1 MKKVYLV
8 SIALLMCLLAQL
20 ANAQTTTFFYTG
32 SGQTYTVPAGVTMLG
47 VDAYGGGGGG
57 AYNCCTSQPHS
68 LAGRVQCTLNV
79 TPGTTLYIYV
89 GGVGG
94 SYSVS
99 QTGGFNGGANSGGYY
114 CAAGGGATDIRLAAG
129 TISGTQ
135 VTPYTSTNR
144 IVVAGG
150 GGGGGDFNA
159 AGGVGGGLTGGTGAN
174 YCCGGQGTGGTPS
187 GGGTGGGGTGSL
199 GVGGTAS
206 SSSGGGGG
214 GLWGGGGASIESGGG
229 GGSSYTDPV
238 LCTGVVH
245 TQGYSGAANNGQLIL
260 TVLCNAPGT
269 ITGTLAVC
277 NGQTTTLTDPTSIS
291 GGVWSSSNTA
301 VATVGSSS
309 GIVTGVSPGNATIT
323 YTVSNPCGA
332 LATAVVTVNPLPGS
346 ITGSSSVCIGT
357 TTTLSSSTPGGSWN
371 SSNATLA
378 SIGGVSGVVTGN
390 SFGFPIIT
398 YTLPTGCTAA
408 FPMTVNTSPTAI
420 TGVATVCPGYT
431 TTLSSTPTG
440 GLWTSSNTSL
450 ATVGSSTGVVT
461 GVTGGVLSISYTAPT
476 GCVTSSTYTVIG
488 MSPIVGVL
496 GMCSLS
502 TTTTLTDATSGGT
515 WSSTNPA
522 VATIGSATGVLTSVG
537 FGISTISY
545 TAGSCTATA
554 VEDIAP
560 TSGSV
565 YTMTGGGSYCAGGAG
580 VTVGLSGSTSGVSYQ
595 LFNGSGPVGSPV
607 SGAGFSFNFPGT
619 YTAGTYYVV
628 ADYGSSCAQTM
639 TGTSIVI
646 ANPLPTAFTV
656 SGGGTY
662 CSGGTGMHIYLN
674 SSTIGVNY
682 QLYLGSTPVGT
693 PISGTSAS
701 LDFGL
706 QIATGVYSIVGTNA
720 TTGCVGNMLNTVT
733 ITTNPLP
740 SQYTVS
746 ITGGGGYCAGGTG
759 DTIKLSNSTTGVNYA
774 LYYGGTPTGTIV
786 AGSGSGIS
794 FGAQTAAGIYTVVA
808 TNTSTSCTNNM
819 LNSVTLTVNPLPTV
833 YTVTGGGAYCSGT
846 TGLHIGL
853 NSSTVGVSY
862 QLYLGSTAT
871 GSPYPGS
878 GAALDFGTFT
888 AAGSYTVVATSSNG
902 CVSTMSGSAV
912 ITISPLPA
920 SFTVTGGGAYCA
932 GGTGLPVGLSGSVT
946 GTSYSLYNGASLVGG
961 ASGTGSSLTF
971 ASETAAGTYLVVA
984 TNLTT
989 GCSGGMSG
997 SVSIIINPLPPVFNV
1012 SGGGPYCA
1020 GGTGV
1025 HVGLTGSTS
1034 GINYQLFVGGITTGA
1049 PVSGT
1054 GASIDFGLKTI
1065 AGSYTVVATN
1075 ATTGCTS
1082 IMTGSVAVSINP
1094 LPTVYAVTGGN
1105 PYCTGG
1111 TGSVIGLAGSNTGI
1125 SYQLYNGTAT
1135 VGSPQAG
1142 TGSAL
1147 TFGLQTLAGTYTIVA
1162 SNISTGC
1169 SVTMSGSPT
1178 ISILPLPTAYTVT
1191 PNTGSYCA
1199 GGTGVHVILSNS
1211 NSGII
1216 YQLYNGTT
1224 PVGTAAAGSGFPLDF
1239 GPQTAAGT
1247 YVVIATNTTTTCA
1260 NNMSGSSVI
1269 TINPLPTPYP
1279 VTGGGNYCAGGTG
1292 LHIGLL
1298 ASTVGVNYQLYNGPA
1313 TVGAPIAGTGSA
1325 LDFGLQTAA
1334 GTYLIVATNAVTGC
1348 TNNMTGTVV
1357 IAINPLPALHTLT
1370 GGGNYCFGT
1379 SGSVVGLN
1387 GSDLGINYQLFN
1399 GGAVV
1404 GTPMAGTG
1412 SAISFGL
1419 QTATGTYTIVATNT
1433 VTGCTVNMIGST
1445 AININPLPNLHNVT
1459 GGGNYCPGGTGVHVG
1474 LNTSDAGINYQLMRG
1489 TSTVGSPVA
1498 GTGLVLDFGL
1508 QTATGVYTVVATNAV
1523 TGCTSTM
1530 TGSVTIGLSAL
1541 PVVYNVTGGGNYC
1554 PSGAG
1559 MHIGLSGSNLGVT
1572 YQLFIGSLPVPGATM
1587 AGTGLPLDFGLMT
1600 ATGIYTIVA
1609 TGSATGCTNNMNGSA
1624 TIGISPLP
1632 NAHSVTGGGN
1642 YCPGGTG
1649 AVIGLNGSDLGVN
1662 YQLFNGSLLVGTAVA
1677 GTGSSINFGLFTTP
1691 GTYTIVA
1698 SGATTGCTNAMTG
1711 SATIGLN
1718 PLPAAFTVTG
1728 GGNYCSGGS
1737 GVHITLSGSA
1747 TGDNYQLFN
1756 GSTPVGGPV
1765 AGTGSV
1771 LDLGLITGTGTYT
1784 VVASDAVTGCTNNMT
1799 GSVVIGVYPLPVPY
1813 AVTGGGAFCSGGSG
1827 LHVLLS
1833 GSNTGVTYQLFNSAG
1848 PVGSALPGTG
1858 FGLDFGLQTVLGDY
1872 YVVAT
1877 SVSTG
1882 CTNNMTGTVI
1892 IAASPLP
1899 TIYTV
1904 SSSSS
1909 NYCAGGPGVDITL
1922 SGSSAGVTYQL
1933 YRGGAPVGSA
1943 VAGTGSPLNFG
1954 YNTLAGT
1961 YTVVALNTA
1970 TSCTQNMSS
1979 SVTVVINPLPVS
1991 YTITGGGNYCTGG
2004 TGVNVGLSGSVT
2016 GVLYQL
2022 YVGSIAAG
2030 TPVAGTGG
2038 AISFGPQTTAGTY
2051 HIIATNP
2058 ATGCTNMMS
2067 GTITVGV
2074 NSLPTPYTVSG
2085 GGSYCAGGTGS
2096 DISLASSNTGINYQL
2111 FNGVTPVGSMI
2122 SGTGGAIDFGMQTV
2136 PGTYTISA
2144 TNSTTTCGNNMSGSA
2159 MITVNPAPTS
2169 YNVIGGGNYC
2179 QGGTGVHVGLN
2190 NSTTGV
2196 TYQLFNGSTPVGS
2209 TVSGSGS
2216 VLDFGY
2222 QTASGTYTVVALNS
2236 ATGCSGSMSGSVN
2249 VGINPLPT
2257 VFNVTGGGN
2266 YCASG
2271 SGVLISLNGS
2281 AVGVNYQ
2288 LYNGITAVGSAVAGT
2303 GGILS
2308 MGMQTASGN
2317 YTVVATNATTG
2328 CSSTMAG
2335 SATISITPL
2344 VTPAVSLNTTAGD
2357 TLCSGIYTTFT
2368 ATPVNGGGSPTYVW
2382 TINSVM
2388 VAGVGNTYSYLP
2400 VNGDVIAVVM
2410 TSDAACTSSPTATNH
2425 LNLNVLEQGTPSV
2438 NIAAVPGNEVCTGTS
2453 VTFNSAV
2460 TYGGSAPTYSWFKNG
2475 TNVGSAATFTYV
2487 PVNGDVI
2494 YCAITSNYHC
2504 RNANSATSPNI
2515 TMKVDVN
2522 TTPVVSVSASPTGSY
2537 YAGETVTFTAMY
2549 SNAGTDPT
2557 FQWFINGVPVS
2568 GANSSVFVTSNLNTA
2583 DVVSCQVT
2591 SGGGCAGNI
2600 GSGQVTVHVIG
2611 VGVQPV
2617 TVSGTDITVVPNPN
2631 KGIFTVKGNLGTLT
2645 DESVTV
2651 EITNVLGQVIY
2662 TSKVIAPNGE
2672 LNAQVQLNSN
2682 PANGMYLLSV
2692 RTATD
2697 TKVFH
2702 MVIEQ

>member
-1 MKKVYLV
+1 MKKVYVLAI
-8 SIALLMCLLAQL
+8 SLLMCTLAQL
-20 ANAQTTTFFYTG
+20 SYGQTTFNYTG
-32 SGQTYTVPAGVTMLG
+32 SVQTFNVPLGVTMLG
-47 VDAYGGGGGG
+47 VDATGG
-57 AYNCCTSQPHS
+57 AGGNAYDCCTTQPNPKG
-68 LAGRVQCTLNV
+68 GRVQCTLNV
-79 TPGTTLYIYV
+79 TPGSTYYIYV
-89 GGVGG
+89 GGAGANW
-94 SYSVS
+94 SSS
-99 QTGGFNGGANSGGYY
+99 INATGGYN
-114 CAAGGGATDIRLAAG
+114 
-129 TISGTQ
+129 
-135 VTPYTSTNR
+135 
-144 IVVAGG
+144 GG
-150 GGGGGDFNA
+150 GGGGSFAAPGGGASDVRTSASGTAYTGRLVVAGGAGGGGDFDE
-159 AGGVGGGLTGGTGAN
+159 AGGVGGGLTGAS
-174 YCCGGQGTGGTPS
+174 GTGGAC
-187 GGGTGGGGTGSL
+187 GGGPTGPSCTTGYVLGAFGAGGFGNIYSC
-199 GVGGTAS
+199 
-206 SSSGGGGG
+206 GGGGG
-214 GLWGGGGASIESGGG
+214 GWYGGNCGVYLDGGGG
-229 GGSSYTDPV
+229 GGSSYTDPT
-238 LCTGVVH
+238 LCSGVTH
-245 TQGYSGAANNGQLIL
+245 TQGYSAATGNGHVIL
-260 TVLCNAPGT
+260 TILCNSPGT
-269 ITGTLAVC
+269 ITGTMAIC
-277 NGQTTTLTDPTSIS
+277 QGSTSTLTDPTSIT

-301 VATVGSSS
+301 IATIGSSS
-309 GIVTGVSPGNATIT
+309 GVVTAVSPGTATIT

-332 LATAVVTVNPLPGS
+332 LATAVVTVNPLPGA
-346 ITGSSSVCIGT
+346 IAGSGSVCIGSS
-357 TTTLSSSTPGGSWN
+357 TTLTSSTSGGTWT
-371 SSNATLA
+371 SSNPTLA
-378 SIGGVSGVVTGN
+378 TIGTVSGVVTGIASGN
-390 SFGFPIIT
+390 PVIT
-398 YTLPTGCTAA
+398 YTLPTLCSAA
-408 FPMTVNTSPTAI
+408 FPMTVNTAPSAI
-420 TGVATVCPGYT
+420 TGVTTVCPGYT

-440 GLWTSSNTSL
+440 GTWTSSNTSL
-450 ATVGSSTGVVT
+450 ATVAGGTGVVT
-461 GVTGGVLSISYTAPT
+461 GVSGGSLSISYTALT
-476 GCVTSSTYTVIG
+476 GCTTSIPYTVIS

-502 TTTTLTDATSGGT
+502 TTTTLTDATPGGT
-515 WSSTNPA
+515 WSSTNTA
-522 VATIGSATGVLTSVG
+522 VATIGSGTGVLTSVG

-560 TSGSV
+560 TSGSL
-565 YTMTGGGSYCAGGAG
+565 YSMTGGGSYCSGGTG
-580 VTVGLSGSTSGVSYQ
+580 LTVGLSGSTSGVSYQ
-595 LFNGSGPVGSPV
+595 LFNGTGPVGPPV

-639 TGTSIVI
+639 SGSAIVT

-662 CSGGTGMHIYLN
+662 CGGGAGLHIYLN

-682 QLYLGSTPVGT
+682 QLYVGSAPVGA
-693 PISGTSAS
+693 PISGTSAV

-706 QIATGVYSIVGTNA
+706 QTATGVYSIVGTNA
-720 TTGCVGNMLNTVT
+720 TTGCVANMSNTIT
-733 ITTNPLP
+733 ITTSPLP
-740 SQYTVS
+740 TSYTLS

-759 DTIKLSNSTTGVNYA
+759 DTIKLSNSTSGVNYT
-774 LYYGGTPTGTIV
+774 LYYGGTTTGITV
-786 AGSGSGIS
+786 AGTGSAIS
-794 FGAQTAAGIYTVVA
+794 FGLQTAAGVYTVIA
-808 TNTSTSCTNNM
+808 TNTSTSCSNSM
-819 LNSVTLTVNPLPTV
+819 LNSVTLAVNPLPTV
-833 YTVTGGGAYCSGT
+833 FTVTGGGSYCSGT
-846 TGLHIGL
+846 TGVHIGL
-853 NSSTVGVSY
+853 NSSTIGVSY
-862 QLYLGSTAT
+862 QLYNGVTLVGTA
-871 GSPYPGS
+871 YPGS

-888 AAGSYTVVATSSNG
+888 TAGSYTVIATNPTTG
-902 CVSTMSGSAV
+902 CTMNMSGSAV
-912 ITISPLPA
+912 ITITPLPT
-920 SFTVTGGGAYCA
+920 SFSITGGGAYCA
-932 GGTGLPVGLSGSVT
+932 GGTGMPVGLSGSVT
-946 GTSYSLYNGASLVGG
+946 GTSYSLYNGSSLTGG
-961 ASGTGSSLTF
+961 ASGTGAALSF
-971 ASETAAGTYLVVA
+971 GSETAAGTYSVIA
-984 TNLTT
+984 TSTIT
-989 GCSGGMSG
+989 GCSNNMSG
-997 SVSIIINPLPPVFNV
+997 TVSIVINPLPPVFNV
-1012 SGGGPYCA
+1012 SGGGAYCA

-1054 GASIDFGLKTI
+1054 GASIDFGLQTT

-1111 TGSVIGLAGSNTGI
+1111 AGSVIGLAGSNTGI

-1135 VGSPQAG
+1135 VGAPQAG

-1147 TFGLQTLAGTYTIVA
+1147 TFGLQTLPGTYTIVA

-1169 SVTMSGSPT
+1169 IVTMSGSPV

-1313 TVGAPIAGTGSA
+1313 TVGAPIAGTGAA

-1334 GTYLIVATNAVTGC
+1334 GTYLIVATNTVTGC

-1379 SGSVVGLN
+1379 SGSSVGLN

-1404 GTPMAGTG
+1404 GAPMAGTG

-1419 QTATGTYTIVATNT
+1419 QTTTGTYTIVATNT

-1445 AININPLPNLHNVT
+1445 SININPLPNLHNVT

-1474 LNTSDAGINYQLMRG
+1474 LNTSDAGINYQLMKG

-1572 YQLFIGSLPVPGATM
+1572 YQLFIGSSPVPGATM

-1609 TGSATGCTNNMNGSA
+1609 TGSTTGCTSNMNGSA

-1632 NAHSVTGGGN
+1632 GAHSVTGGGN
-1642 YCPGGTG
+1642 YCPAGTG
-1649 AVIGLNGSDLGVN
+1649 VVIGLNGSDLGVN
-1662 YQLFNGSLLVGTAVA
+1662 YQLFNGSLLVGTGVS
-1677 GTGSSINFGLFTTP
+1677 GTGSPLNFGLFTTP

-1698 SGATTGCTNAMTG
+1698 SGATTGCTNPMTG
-1711 SATIGLN
+1711 SATIGLY

-1728 GGNYCSGGS
+1728 GGNYCAGGT

-1756 GSTPVGGPV
+1756 GSTPVGGLV

-1771 LDLGLITGTGTYT
+1771 LDLGVITGTGTYT

-1799 GSVVIGVYPLPVPY
+1799 GSVVVGVYPLPVPY
-1813 AVTGGGAFCSGGSG
+1813 AVTGGGAFCSGGPG

-1833 GSNTGVTYQLFNSAG
+1833 GSNTGVVYQLFNSAG

-1943 VAGTGSPLNFG
+1943 LAGTGSPLNFG

-1970 TSCTQNMSS
+1970 TSCTQNMASS
-1979 SVTVVINPLPVS
+1979 ITVVINALPAA
-1991 YTITGGGNYCTGG
+1991 YTITGGGNYCAGG
-2004 TGVNVGLSGSVT
+2004 TGVNVGLSGSAT

-2022 YVGSIAAG
+2022 YVGSITAG
-2030 TPVAGTGG
+2030 TPIAGTGG
-2038 AISFGPQTTAGTY
+2038 AISFGPQTTAGIY

-2058 ATGCTNMMS
+2058 ASGCTNMMS
-2067 GTITVGV
+2067 GTITIGV
-2074 NSLPTPYTVSG
+2074 NALPTPYNVSG
-2085 GGSYCAGGTGS
+2085 GGSYCAGGTGA
-2096 DISLASSNTGINYQL
+2096 DISLTSSNTGINYQL
-2111 FNGVTPVGSMI
+2111 FNGSSPVGSMI
-2122 SGTGGAIDFGMQTV
+2122 GGTGGSLDFGMQLT
-2136 PGTYTISA
+2136 PGTYTVAA
-2144 TNSTTTCGNNMSGSA
+2144 TNSTSTCSNNMSGSA
-2159 MITVNPAPTS
+2159 SITVNPAPTS
-2169 YNVIGGGNYC
+2169 FNVIGGGNYC
-2179 QGGTGVHVGLN
+2179 QGGAGVHVGLN

-2209 TVSGSGS
+2209 SVSGSGS

-2281 AVGVNYQ
+2281 AIGVNYQ
-2288 LYNGITAVGSAVAGT
+2288 LYNGITAIGSAVAGT

-2308 MGMQTASGN
+2308 MGMQTASGT

-2357 TLCSGIYTTFT
+2357 SLCSGIYTTFT

-2410 TSDAACTSSPTATNH
+2410 TSDATCTSSPSATNH

-2438 NIAAVPGNEVCTGTS
+2438 NIAAIPGNEVCTGTS
-2453 VTFNSAV
+2453 VTFNSST
-2460 TYGGSAPTYSWFKNG
+2460 TYGGTAPTYSWFKNG
-2475 TNVGSAATFTYV
+2475 MNVGSAASFTYV
-2487 PVNGDVI
+2487 PVNSDVI

-2504 RNANSATSPNI
+2504 RNANSATSPSI
-2515 TMKVDVN
+2515 TMIVDVN
-2522 TTPVVSVSASPTGSY
+2522 TTPVVSVSANPTGNY
-2537 YAGETVTFTAMY
+2537 YAGETVTFTAAY
-2549 SNAGTDPT
+2549 SNAGTGPT
-2557 FQWFINGVPVS
+2557 FQWFVNGVPVS

-2591 SGGGCAGNI
+2591 SGGGCAGNV

-2631 KGIFTVKGNLGTLT
+2631 KGNFTVKGNLGTLT
-2645 DESVTV
+2645 DETVTV

-2662 TSKVIAPNGE
+2662 TNKVIAHNGE
-2672 LNAQVQLNSN
+2672 LNEQIQLNSN

-2692 RTATD
+2692 RTASD

>member
-1 MKKVYLV
+1 MKKVYVLAI
-8 SIALLMCLLAQL
+8 SLLMCTLAQL
-20 ANAQTTTFFYTG
+20 SYGQTTFNYTG
-32 SGQTYTVPAGVTMLG
+32 SVQTFNVPLGVTMLG
-47 VDAYGGGGGG
+47 VDATGG
-57 AYNCCTSQPHS
+57 AGGNAYDCCTTQPNPKG
-68 LAGRVQCTLNV
+68 GRVQCTLNV
-79 TPGTTLYIYV
+79 TPGSTYYIYV
-89 GGVGG
+89 GGAGANW
-94 SYSVS
+94 SSS
-99 QTGGFNGGANSGGYY
+99 INATGGYN
-114 CAAGGGATDIRLAAG
+114 
-129 TISGTQ
+129 
-135 VTPYTSTNR
+135 
-144 IVVAGG
+144 GG
-150 GGGGGDFNA
+150 GGGGSFAAPGGGASDVRTSASGTAYTGRLVVAGGAGGGGDFDE
-159 AGGVGGGLTGGTGAN
+159 AGGVGGGLTGAS
-174 YCCGGQGTGGTPS
+174 GTGGAC
-187 GGGTGGGGTGSL
+187 GGGPTGPSCTTGYVLGAFGAGGFGNIYSC
-199 GVGGTAS
+199 
-206 SSSGGGGG
+206 GGGGG
-214 GLWGGGGASIESGGG
+214 GWYGGNCGVYLDGGGG
-229 GGSSYTDPV
+229 GGSSYTDPT
-238 LCTGVVH
+238 LCSGVTH
-245 TQGYSGAANNGQLIL
+245 TQGYSAATGNGHVIL
-260 TVLCNAPGT
+260 TILCNSPGT
-269 ITGTLAVC
+269 ITGTMAIC
-277 NGQTTTLTDPTSIS
+277 QGSTSTLTDPTSIT

-301 VATVGSSS
+301 IATIGSSS
-309 GIVTGVSPGNATIT
+309 GVVTAVSPGTATIT

-332 LATAVVTVNPLPGS
+332 LATAVVTVNPLPGA
-346 ITGSSSVCIGT
+346 IAGSGSVCIGSS
-357 TTTLSSSTPGGSWN
+357 TTLTSSTSGGTWT
-371 SSNATLA
+371 SSNVTLA
-378 SIGGVSGVVTGN
+378 TIGTVSGVVTGIASGN
-390 SFGFPIIT
+390 PVIT
-398 YTLPTGCTAA
+398 YTLPTGCSAA
-408 FPMTVNTSPTAI
+408 FPMTVNTAPSAI
-420 TGVATVCPGYT
+420 TGVTTVCPGYT

-440 GLWTSSNTSL
+440 GTWTSSNTSL
-450 ATVGSSTGVVT
+450 ATVAGGTGVVT
-461 GVTGGVLSISYTAPT
+461 GVSGGSLSISYTALT
-476 GCVTSSTYTVIG
+476 GCTTSIPYTVIS

-496 GMCSLS
+496 GMCSLG
-502 TTTTLTDATSGGT
+502 TTTTLTDATGGGT
-515 WSSTNPA
+515 WSSTNTA
-522 VATIGSATGVLTSVG
+522 VATIGSSTGVLTSVG

-545 TAGSCTATA
+545 TSGSCTATA

-560 TSGSV
+560 TSGSLFS
-565 YTMTGGGSYCAGGAG
+565 MTGGGSYCSGGTG
-580 VTVGLSGSTSGVSYQ
+580 LTVGLSGSTSGVSYQ
-595 LFNGSGPVGSPV
+595 LFNGTGPVGSPV

-619 YTAGTYYVV
+619 YLAGTYYVV

-639 TGTSIVI
+639 SGSAIVT

-662 CSGGTGMHIYLN
+662 CGGGAGLHIYLN

-682 QLYLGSTPVGT
+682 QLYVGGAPVGA
-693 PISGTSAS
+693 PISGTSAV

-706 QIATGVYSIVGTNA
+706 QTATGVYSIVGTNA
-720 TTGCVGNMLNTVT
+720 TTGCVANMSNTIT
-733 ITTNPLP
+733 ITTSPLP
-740 SQYTVS
+740 TSYTLS

-759 DTIKLSNSTTGVNYA
+759 DTIKLSNSTSGVNYT
-774 LYYGGTPTGTIV
+774 LYYGGTTTGITV
-786 AGSGSGIS
+786 AGTGSAIS
-794 FGAQTAAGIYTVVA
+794 FGPQTAAGVYTVIA
-808 TNTSTSCTNNM
+808 TNTSTSCTNSM
-819 LNSVTLTVNPLPTV
+819 LNSVTLAVNPLPTV
-833 YTVTGGGAYCSGT
+833 FTVTGGGSYCSGT
-846 TGLHIGL
+846 TGVHIGL
-853 NSSTVGVSY
+853 NSSTIGVSY
-862 QLYLGSTAT
+862 QLYNGVTLVGTA
-871 GSPYPGS
+871 YPGS

-888 AAGSYTVVATSSNG
+888 TAGSYTVIATNPTTG
-902 CVSTMSGSAV
+902 CTMNMSGSAV
-912 ITISPLPA
+912 ITITPLPT
-920 SFTVTGGGAYCA
+920 SFSITGGGAYCA
-932 GGTGLPVGLSGSVT
+932 GGTGMPVGLSGSVT
-946 GTSYSLYNGASLVGG
+946 GTSYSLYNGSSLTGG
-961 ASGTGSSLTF
+961 ASGTGAALSF
-971 ASETAAGTYLVVA
+971 GSETAAGTYSVIA
-984 TNLTT
+984 TSTIT
-989 GCSGGMSG
+989 GCSNNMSG
-997 SVSIIINPLPPVFNV
+997 TVSIVINPLPPVFNV
-1012 SGGGPYCA
+1012 SGGGAYCA

-1199 GGTGVHVILSNS
+1199 GGAGVHVILSNS

-1313 TVGAPIAGTGSA
+1313 TAGAPIAGTGAA

-1334 GTYLIVATNAVTGC
+1334 GTYTIVATNTITGC

-1357 IAINPLPALHTLT
+1357 IAINPLPTLHTLT

-1649 AVIGLNGSDLGVN
+1649 AEIGLNGSDLGVN

-1698 SGATTGCTNAMTG
+1698 SGSTTGCTNAMTG

-1813 AVTGGGAFCSGGSG
+1813 AVTGGGAFCSGGPG

-2038 AISFGPQTTAGTY
+2038 AISFGLQTTAGTY

-2067 GTITVGV
+2067 GTITIGV

-2096 DISLASSNTGINYQL
+2096 DISLTSSNTGINYQL

-2144 TNSTTTCGNNMSGSA
+2144 TNSTTTCSNNMSGSA

-2308 MGMQTASGN
+2308 MGMQTASGT

-2410 TSDAACTSSPTATNH
+2410 TSDAACTSSPTATTH

-2453 VTFNSAV
+2453 VTFNSAA

-2475 TNVGSAATFTYV
+2475 TNVGSAATFTYI
-2487 PVNGDVI
+2487 PVDGDVI